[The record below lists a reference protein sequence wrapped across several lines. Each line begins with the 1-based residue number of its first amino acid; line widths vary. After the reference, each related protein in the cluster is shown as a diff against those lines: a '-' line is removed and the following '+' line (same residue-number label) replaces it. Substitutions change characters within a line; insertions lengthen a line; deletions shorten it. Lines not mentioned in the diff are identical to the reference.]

1 MEQVKRENIPK
12 QMQERIA
19 AFEDEFAL
27 RSLTHDDTG
36 VADVWVAALEN
47 SEGKARIVTCTVK
60 KNGGGVAFYVFSSR
74 QGFQD
79 LADRLARVLNAWL
92 SWEPGHTK
100 SRQACGAP
108 DGEQVL
114 TDSKP

>member
-1 MEQVKRENIPK
+1 MEQVQRESIPK

-27 RSLTHDDTG
+27 RSLTHDDAG

-47 SEGKARIVTCTVK
+47 S
-60 KNGGGVAFYVFSSR
+60 GVVSYVFSSR
-74 QGFQD
+74 KGFQD

-92 SWEPGHTK
+92 SWEPEHTK

-108 DGEQVL
+108 DG
-114 TDSKP
+114 SKF

>member
-60 KNGGGVAFYVFSSR
+60 KNGG
-74 QGFQD
+74 
-79 LADRLARVLNAWL
+79 DRLARVLNAWL

>member
-60 KNGGGVAFYVFSSR
+60 KNGGVAFYVFSSR

-79 LADRLARVLNAWL
+79 LADRLARVLNAWM
-92 SWEPGHTK
+92 SWEPQGKNK
-100 SRQACGAP
+100 SRQVCGAP
-108 DGEQVL
+108 NGKEL
-114 TDSKP
+114 

>member
-1 MEQVKRENIPK
+1 M
-12 QMQERIA
+12 
-19 AFEDEFAL
+19 
-27 RSLTHDDTG
+27 S
-36 VADVWVAALEN
+36 
-47 SEGKARIVTCTVK
+47 
-60 KNGGGVAFYVFSSR
+60 YVFSSR
-74 QGFQD
+74 KGFQD

-92 SWEPGHTK
+92 SWEPEHTK

>member
-1 MEQVKRENIPK
+1 MENVQRENIPK

-27 RSLTHDDTG
+27 LSLTHDDTG
-36 VADVWVAALEN
+36 GADVWVAALEN

-60 KNGGGVAFYVFSSR
+60 KMFSSR

-79 LADRLARVLNAWL
+79 LADRLARVLNVWM
-92 SWEPGHTK
+92 SWEPKGKNK
-100 SRQACGAP
+100 SRQVCGAP
-108 DGEQVL
+108 NGNEL
-114 TDSKP
+114 

>member
-1 MEQVKRENIPK
+1 MEQVQRENIPK

-19 AFEDEFAL
+19 AFENEFAL
-27 RSLTHDDTG
+27 QSLTHDGTSG
-36 VADVWVAALEN
+36 ADVWIVALEN
-47 SEGKARIVTCTVK
+47 SEGTAMIITYAVK
-60 KNGGGVAFYVFSSR
+60 KNGGVVSYVFSSK